1 MTHGENRTLN
11 VLLHF
16 VFFLSGIATVLIGQ
30 VLPVL
35 SGKFELN
42 DLQSGYFFPAQF
54 AGSLTGTLLTN
65 WFGRKGKLVL
75 ASAIGSALMA
85 AGMLMLNLGSYE
97 LVLAA
102 FLVNG
107 LGVGLTLPA
116 INVLILERDP
126 EVSASA
132 LAFLNFF
139 WGVGAIVCKPFVD
152 LSVRGESLWLTT
164 GIIFAPL
171 VGAAVLLLILPSHTE
186 ARVQRPA
193 EGESPH
199 APIWSSPMA
208 WAIAAFNFIHVG
220 FESGMGGW
228 LTTYTNR
235 VEGGTGIHLISPTF
249 LFFLFFVIGRGV
261 ASYFFRFIDENRML
275 LVSLTLIL
283 IGLVIALSA
292 DDIFQL
298 SIGASLSG
306 LGTSS
311 VFPTNISRFS
321 KVFGAGA
328 MRRATPLFIAG
339 TSGATVITWLIG
351 FLSNT
356 TGSIRSGMFVLIV
369 SIALLLALQLLLA
382 FKGAVGFGDP
392 PCSEIEGP
400 KVVD

>member
-1 MTHGENRTLN
+1 MTARQNKTQN
-11 VLLHF
+11 VLLHM

-35 SGKFELN
+35 AGKFDLN

-75 ASAIGSALMA
+75 ASALGSALMA
-85 AGMLMLNLGSYE
+85 AGMLMLNFGSYE

-126 EVSASA
+126 ERSASA

-171 VGAAVLLLILPSHTE
+171 VGAAVLLLILPSKTE
-186 ARVQRPA
+186 ARVESPA

-199 APIWSSPMA
+199 VPVWSTPMA
-208 WAIAAFNFIHVG
+208 WGIAAFNFIHVG

-249 LFFLFFVIGRGV
+249 LFFLFFLIGRGV
-261 ASYFFRFIDENRML
+261 APFFFRFIDENRML
-275 LVSLTLIL
+275 LMSLTMIL

-292 DDIFQL
+292 DGIFQL
-298 SIGASLSG
+298 GIGASLSG

-382 FKGAVGFGDP
+382 VKGAVGFSDP
-392 PCSEIEGP
+392 ACAEIAGR
-400 KVVD
+400 KTVD

>member
-1 MTHGENRTLN
+1 MTAGQNRTLN
-11 VLLHF
+11 VVLHF

-35 SGKFELN
+35 AGKFELN

-152 LSVRGESLWLTT
+152 LSARGESLWLTT
-164 GIIFAPL
+164 GLIFAPL
-171 VGAAVLLLILPSHTE
+171 VFAAALLLILPSQTE
-186 ARVQRPA
+186 ARVESPA
-193 EGESPH
+193 EGESH
-199 APIWSSPMA
+199 YPIWSTPMA

-220 FESGMGGW
+220 FESGMAGW

-249 LFFLFFVIGRGV
+249 LFFLFFVVGRGV
-261 ASYFFRFIDENRML
+261 APFFFRFINENRML
-275 LVSLTLIL
+275 LASLTMIL

-292 DDIFQL
+292 DGIFQL
-298 SIGASLSG
+298 GVGASLSG

-339 TSGATVITWLIG
+339 TLGATLITWLIG

-382 FKGAVGFGDP
+382 FKGAVGFAHP
-392 PCSEIEGP
+392 PCAEIEGR

>member
-1 MTHGENRTLN
+1 MTDGQNRTLN
-11 VLLHF
+11 VVLHF

-35 SGKFELN
+35 AGKFELN

-85 AGMLMLNLGSYE
+85 SGMLMLNLGSYD

-152 LSVRGESLWLTT
+152 LSARGESLWLTT
-164 GIIFAPL
+164 GLIFAPL
-171 VGAAVLLLILPSHTE
+171 VFAAALLLILPSQTE
-186 ARVQRPA
+186 ARVESPA
-193 EGESPH
+193 EGESH
-199 APIWSSPMA
+199 YPIWSTPMA

-249 LFFLFFVIGRGV
+249 LFFLFFVVGRGV
-261 ASYFFRFIDENRML
+261 APFFFRFINENRML
-275 LVSLTLIL
+275 LASLTMIL

-292 DDIFQL
+292 DGIFQL
-298 SIGASLSG
+298 GVGASLSG

-339 TSGATVITWLIG
+339 TLGATVITWLIG

-369 SIALLLALQLLLA
+369 SVTLLLALQLLLA
-382 FKGAVGFGDP
+382 LKGAVGFGDP
-392 PCSEIEGP
+392 ACSEIAGR
-400 KVVD
+400 KTVD